1 MGVKIFQV
9 SNGSKKNIVVK
20 SRSNFINVLFLFGV
34 GAFDEFAMIPT
45 TKTLKSETK

>member
-1 MGVKIFQV
+1 
-9 SNGSKKNIVVK
+9 
-20 SRSNFINVLFLFGV
+20 LFGV